1 MQELEREKTD
11 MLNHI
16 RALEKL
22 LTSNGIDVKPWQWST
37 YRSTGYPPDVVFDSA
52 GNPIP
57 ESLAAAGAPTVVTMA
72 AAITMATGAMAA
84 TVA

>member
-22 LTSNGIDVKPWQWST
+22 LTSNGVDVKPWQWST

-52 GNPIP
+52 
-57 ESLAAAGAPTVVTMA
+57 
-72 AAITMATGAMAA
+72 ATG
-84 TVA
+84 